1 MKKRKELGGEIQY
14 LEKTKDRE
22 PEARREETTL
32 LQDILYLLFKI
43 LGIAVALLLIF
54 TFLFG
59 IFPYQDVDM
68 KPSIKDGDLVLFYR
82 LDKNYVANDTIVLE
96 YQGKR
101 QVRRVVA
108 VAGDVVDISD
118 DGLMVNGAVQ
128 QETGIYEDTV
138 RYAEGIEFPVTLG
151 KGQVLVLGDSR
162 LTATDSRIYGPVEV
176 KDTLGK
182 VMTLIRRRGI

>member
-14 LEKTKDRE
+14 LERTKDRE

-96 YQGKR
+96 YQGNR

-138 RYAEGIEFPVTLG
+138 RYAEGIEFPVTVG

>member
-22 PEARREETTL
+22 PEARREENTL

-82 LDKNYVANDTIVLE
+82 LDKNYIANDTIVLE
-96 YQGKR
+96 YQGNR

-118 DGLMVNGAVQ
+118 EGLIVNGAVQ

-138 RYAEGIEFPVTLG
+138 RYAEGIEFPVTVG

>member
-14 LEKTKDRE
+14 LERTKDRE

-82 LDKNYVANDTIVLE
+82 LDKNYIANDTIVLE
-96 YQGKR
+96 YQGNR

-138 RYAEGIEFPVTLG
+138 RYAEGIEFPVTVG

>member
-1 MKKRKELGGEIQY
+1 MKKRKKLGGEIRY

-32 LQDILYLLFKI
+32 LQDILYLLLKI
-43 LGIAVALLLIF
+43 LGIVVALLLIF

-59 IFPYQDVDM
+59 IFPYQDVAM

-82 LDKNYVANDTIVLE
+82 LDKNYIATDTIVLE
-96 YQGKR
+96 YQGNR

-118 DGLMVNGAVQ
+118 DGLMINGAVQ
-128 QETGIYEDTV
+128 QEAGIYEDTV
-138 RYAEGIEFPVTLG
+138 RYAEGIEFPVTVG
-151 KGQVLVLGDSR
+151 KGQVFVLGDSR
-162 LTATDSRIYGPVEV
+162 LTAADSRIYGPVEI

-182 VMTLIRRRGI
+182 VMTLIRRRDI

>member
-1 MKKRKELGGEIQY
+1 MKKRKELGGEIRY
-14 LEKTKDRE
+14 LKNTKDRE
-22 PEARREETTL
+22 PEVRREETTL
-32 LQDILYLLFKI
+32 LQDVLYLLLKI
-43 LGIAVALLLIF
+43 LGIAAALLLLF

-59 IFPYQDVDM
+59 IFPYQDVAM
-68 KPSIKDGDLVLFYR
+68 KPSIKDGDLILFYR
-82 LDKNYVANDTIVLE
+82 LDKNYIATDTIVLE
-96 YQGKR
+96 YQGNR

-128 QETGIYEDTV
+128 QEAGIYEDTV
-138 RYAEGIEFPVTLG
+138 RYAEGIEFPVTIG
-151 KGQVLVLGDSR
+151 KGQVFVLGDSR
-162 LTATDSRIYGPVEV
+162 LTATDSRIYGPVKI

>member
-1 MKKRKELGGEIQY
+1 MKKKKELGGEIQY

-82 LDKNYVANDTIVLE
+82 LDKNYIANDTIVLE
-96 YQGKR
+96 YQGNR

-118 DGLMVNGAVQ
+118 DGLIVNGAVQ

-138 RYAEGIEFPVTLG
+138 RYAEGIEFPVTVG